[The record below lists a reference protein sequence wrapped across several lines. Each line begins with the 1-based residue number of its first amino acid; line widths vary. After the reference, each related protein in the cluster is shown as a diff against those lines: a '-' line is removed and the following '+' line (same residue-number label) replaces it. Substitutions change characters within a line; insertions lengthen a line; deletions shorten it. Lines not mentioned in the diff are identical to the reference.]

1 MVTSNT
7 SKMTQAPPR
16 NAICNTPIDGQMHLR
31 WKMRT
36 NNLAIQEIISD
47 RRAAIES
54 GRLKGRR
61 LFHALE
67 GGGELGSSQEN
78 ERCSACSSV
87 LIHESEV
94 RSLCYYSSSPDFDE
108 EDEAENGD
116 NLHGSCACVENVK
129 KEKVVGR
136 KGGIGIGGGVHG
148 SWCMGSIAWIVFS
161 LVVFAF
167 VIIYG
172 QSFHGRDDGEG
183 LIPT

>member
-1 MVTSNT
+1 
-7 SKMTQAPPR
+7 
-16 NAICNTPIDGQMHLR
+16 
-31 WKMRT
+31 MRT
-36 NNLAIQEIISD
+36 NNLAIQEIISE

-67 GGGELGSSQEN
+67 GGGELGSPQEN

-94 RSLCYYSSSPDFDE
+94 SSLCYYSSSPDFDE
-108 EDEAENGD
+108 EDEVDNGD

-129 KEKVVGR
+129 REKVVGR
-136 KGGIGIGGGVHG
+136 KGGIGGVVHG
-148 SWCMGSIAWIVFS
+148 SWWMVSIAWIAFS

-172 QSFHGRDDGEG
+172 QRVHGRDDGEG